1 MPNATKKVDKG
12 TVRWSDQDF
21 RKRSSVTL
29 ATALQFYTGGML
41 GITTA
46 GYLAKFDDSQSMLFA
61 GTVRGDNGNPLLP
74 VGTAGDDALQLDY
87 QRPPAFELA
96 IASVAVTDIGKKV
109 YASFDQTGVLTNGGT
124 YGNLVGIV
132 VDVVASGLALVEP
145 VYDGVAAHRR
155 LGSAKT
161 LAATGTQTLTKW
173 DINKTIFIPNTG
185 AYTIN
190 LPAVAG
196 TQAGD
201 EIRFIKTTS
210 NAVAATLDGDASENI
225 DGATT
230 LATLDAQYDTA
241 ILVSTGSEWVVLAR
255 DIA

>member
-1 MPNATKKVDKG
+1 MANATKKVNKG

-46 GYLAKFDDSQSMLFA
+46 GYLAKFDDTQSMIFA
-61 GTVRGDNGNPLLP
+61 GLVRGDNGDPLIP
-74 VGTAGDDALQLDY
+74 VGTAGDAPLQIDY
-87 QRPPAFELA
+87 QRPPAFELD
-96 IASVAVTDIGKKV
+96 IASIAVTDIGKKV
-109 YASFDQTGVLTNGGT
+109 YASYDQTGVLTNGGT
-124 YGNLVGIV
+124 YGNLIGLV
-132 VDVVASGLALVEP
+132 VDVVASGIALVEP

-155 LGSAKT
+155 LGAAKT
-161 LAATGTQTLTKW
+161 LAATGTQSLTKW
-173 DINKTIFIPNTG
+173 DINKTIIIPNTG
-185 AYTIN
+185 AYSIN
-190 LPAVAG
+190 LPAVAD

-210 NAVAATLDGDASENI
+210 NAVAATLDGNASENI
-225 DGATT
+225 DGSTT
-230 LATLDAQYDTA
+230 LATIDAQYDTA
-241 ILVSTGSEWVVLAR
+241 VLVSTGSEWVVLAR